1 MKSLFVSLCCVI
13 SLTVAQGVGAQS
25 AVSTPQADGLSIG
38 SYPYF
43 FALNKRCIAPNA
55 KKDAALAALRKQSI
69 DLARS
74 MIPMLAA
81 SIKSGGLSQAQF
93 NETKLKLATMEKR
106 WPEPADLAE
115 FDKIF
120 NDGTPAEIEA
130 LCDAMPEAIAQ
141 RQELIE
147 LLMQTNK
154 DMAAMMN
161 KSSSK

>member
-1 MKSLFVSLCCVI
+1 MKSLFAGLCSVI
-13 SLTVAQGVGAQS
+13 TLTLAQGANAQS
-25 AVSTPQADGLSIG
+25 AIATPQADGLSIG

-43 FALNKRCIAPNA
+43 FALNQRCIAPNA

-81 SIKSGGLSQAQF
+81 TVKPGGLSQAQF
-93 NETKLKLATMEKR
+93 NETKLKLATMEKK

-120 NDGTPAEIEA
+120 NDGTPVEIEA
-130 LCDAMPEAIAQ
+130 LCEAMPEAIAQ
-141 RQELIE
+141 RRELIE

-161 KSSSK
+161 KSSSR